1 MIPGDSKHPA
11 RKIVIKLRSGEPL
24 PHGASIPQ
32 QCDPKHIFP
41 NQIIMRIFEQP
52 KVCLPSGAKIDG
64 RPTYP
69 ETEEALEGSWNEI
82 SQQFIFLYPGGSG
95 LRVEQFLKIDDFMK
109 INRRQ
114 ESPFLPYWFKDKT
127 QGFIPKFQGGWS
139 GPIISYYGRLDTK
152 MRKYW

>member
-1 MIPGDSKHPA
+1 M
-11 RKIVIKLRSGEPL
+11 RSGEPL
-24 PHGASIPQ
+24 PHGAGIPQ

-41 NQIIMRIFEQP
+41 NQIEMRFFEQP

-82 SQQFIFLYPGGSG
+82 SQQYIFLYPGGSG
-95 LRVEQFLKIDDFMK
+95 LRVEQFLKIEDLMK

>member
-41 NQIIMRIFEQP
+41 NQIEMRFFEQP

-69 ETEEALEGSWNEI
+69 ETEEALECSWNEI
-82 SQQFIFLYPGGSG
+82 SQQYIFLYPGGSG
-95 LRVEQFLKIDDFMK
+95 LRVEQFLKIEDLMK